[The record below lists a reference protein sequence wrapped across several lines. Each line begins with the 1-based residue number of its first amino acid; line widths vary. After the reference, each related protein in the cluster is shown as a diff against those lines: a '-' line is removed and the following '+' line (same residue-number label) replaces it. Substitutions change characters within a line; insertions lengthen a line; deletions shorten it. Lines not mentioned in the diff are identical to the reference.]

1 MVQDEQEF
9 SHQRQIMLRDQIQG
23 RGIKDKRLLAAMR
36 KVKRHL
42 FVPPAFRHLAYEDY
56 PLPIGQEQTISQP
69 YIVALMTEL
78 LMLKGNERV
87 LEIGLG
93 SGYQAAILAE
103 LAKEVYAIEILEP
116 LAIAAQKLLKE
127 SGYENVYVQ
136 STDGFLGWPEQAPFE
151 AIIVTCA
158 PENIPAPLIEQLTE
172 GGRLVIP
179 VGGRPSQELQL
190 IKKVSGKIE
199 ITSIIPVTFV
209 SMTRSKKAL

>member
-42 FVPPAFRHLAYEDY
+42 FVPPVFRHLAYEDY
-56 PLPIGQEQTISQP
+56 PVPIGQEQTISQP

-93 SGYQAAILAE
+93 SGYQTAILAE

-127 SGYENVYVQ
+127 SGYQNVNIQ
-136 STDGFLGWPEQAPFE
+136 SSDGFLGWPQQAPFE

-179 VGGRPSQELQL
+179 IGGRPSQELQL

-209 SMTRSKKAL
+209 PMTRSKEA